1 MATSMR
7 QVWRRLVRR
16 WRLDLLALIRP
27 SEWATMV
34 AAVALFSLTRRS
46 VFERDDV
53 TGLEWALLAV
63 LFAAAIAAVFA
74 VLNSLADREIAKMQ
88 FDALFK
94 STENI
99 VQMQGESAKTI
110 RALFDGHVQPLNT
123 EIYDREG
130 IIDRII
136 DAILRHDGHTKATIS
151 LLAHI
156 LTTITPDDERP
167 DLIQMLRDLRV
178 AGPGSD
184 DPPDEIVEGFR
195 RVLERI
201 EEELTGTSAAEPDI

>member
-1 MATSMR
+1 
-7 QVWRRLVRR
+7 
-16 WRLDLLALIRP
+16 
-27 SEWATMV
+27 MV
-34 AAVALFSLTRRS
+34 AGVALFSLTRHS

-74 VLNSLADREIAKMQ
+74 VLNSLADREIAKRQ
-88 FDALFK
+88 FDVLFK

-130 IIDRII
+130 IIHRII
-136 DAILRHDGHTKATIS
+136 DVLEQHDGDTEGVVT

-156 LTTITPDDERP
+156 LLTITPDDERTE
-167 DLIQMLRDLRV
+167 LIQMLRDIRV
-178 AGPGSD
+178 AGPHSD
-184 DPPDEIVEGFR
+184 DAPDAMIKGFH

-201 EEELTGTSAAEPDI
+201 EEELTGTPAAEPDI